1 MEVNLETIYEMMDI
15 SRSATYTDF
24 RKGKFD
30 LEYSRCQL
38 LSRLCKILETTDRD
52 KKIKHFMDAW
62 DIGIYITANEFENHE
77 YSLDQDLINRN
88 TYYASF
94 SETVRMAIENRT
106 TILETLLG
114 LTKDFHIGF
123 IDIEKDFMSRYKGQN
138 ER

>member
-38 LSRLCKILETTDRD
+38 LSRLCKILETNDRD
-52 KKIKHFMDAW
+52 KKVKHFMDAW

-77 YSLDQDLINRN
+77 FSLDQDLINRN

-114 LTKDFHIGF
+114 LTKDFHISF
-123 IDIEKDFMSRYKGQN
+123 EVIVQDFKKRYNEK
-138 ER
+138 